1 MRYSNVRVVAR
12 PNKKNRKP
20 IIAACTSPSVG
31 QVSYQALNRYGPK
44 VGPMGW
50 WGQSPKQPLY
60 TNQGP
65 NQELNCRHATTCS
78 CNPQQAPP
86 TPPTLAPQPT
96 GGGAHTHTPCT
107 WVVATVVK
115 ITKGS
120 THRHPWSWTHWG
132 WCCPPPCVA
141 AGALRLYRFCRTG
154 GVAVTTRS
162 TLVAYCCVLI
172 SLQLIGLHK

>member
-86 TPPTLAPQPT
+86 PPPTLAPQPT
-96 GGGAHTHTPCT
+96 GGGCPHSYPQCPHPQYGRYGLPGRGGWGSPKGIGKAGAQTSGLCWGPQAGWGTASLLPKSNTHTPQG
-107 WVVATVVK
+107 
-115 ITKGS
+115 KGIP
-120 THRHPWSWTHWG
+120 HPQWIAI
-132 WCCPPPCVA
+132 P
-141 AGALRLYRFCRTG
+141 
-154 GVAVTTRS
+154 
-162 TLVAYCCVLI
+162 
-172 SLQLIGLHK
+172 